1 MKWNNSFIFYNSLSY
16 LDRYIKTALPGVH
29 NDEWQPLIS
38 YRASLQHNEF
48 EVPLNR
54 QPGRQYKPKKHGRD
68 EDGKHVGNF
77 LLNLRKFL
85 IIIINRRRNGRRRW

>member
-1 MKWNNSFIFYNSLSY
+1 MIKRQCKFRIFQFWFVCLFHFFHLLIRLSY

-68 EDGKHVGNF
+68 EDGN
-77 LLNLRKFL
+77 
-85 IIIINRRRNGRRRW
+85 

>member
-1 MKWNNSFIFYNSLSY
+1 MFFFHLILNGIRLSY

-54 QPGRQYKPKKHGRD
+54 QPGRQYNKTKKHGRD
-68 EDGKHVGNF
+68 DDGKQKKKI
-77 LLNLRKFL
+77 LLNLLKFL
-85 IIIINRRRNGRRRW
+85 IKSNQI